1 MSFHMHLRAV
11 QNSGVRL
18 SYAWPEEFMGAAWD
32 WDVHQAEY
40 DAGIAESIEKDF
52 SSVHELYEAGSGLS
66 EGRGGAWELPVYGG
80 DIVCHPEDEQPP
92 FVHLTPDAV
101 RRASAFLTDVSFDVL
116 WETAGPKLHATFG
129 PGWAEEDVRGIYVQ
143 HHADLR
149 AFYQRAAVAGSA
161 VVKAFW
167 Y

>member
-11 QNSGVRL
+11 QNSEVRHDH
-18 SYAWPEEFMGAAWD
+18 AWIMEFMGAAWS

-40 DAGIAESIEKDF
+40 EAGIATSIEKDF
-52 SSVHELYEAGSGLS
+52 SSVHELYEAGSDLV
-66 EGRGGAWELPVYGG
+66 EGRGGEWELPVYGG
-80 DIVCHPEDEQPP
+80 DTVHHPDEEQPP

-101 RRASAFLTDVSFDVL
+101 RRASAFLAAVSFDGL
-116 WETAGPKLHATFG
+116 WETAGPKLHAEFG
-129 PGWAEEDVRGIYVQ
+129 AGWPEDDVREIYAE

-149 AFYQRAAVAGSA
+149 DFYQRAALGGDA